1 MHVHAKK
8 VDGLKKVA
16 AFLTLVG
23 EEAAAEI
30 FAHLEPE
37 EISLLATAIEGVKL
51 TPQEAFEVLREFM
64 EKSEQTLFAVDGS
77 YIEKVAAKALGEEK
91 AKELVGKVE
100 REKSVFDL
108 LKEMDAQAI
117 YNMISRE
124 HPQVIAI
131 VLIHL
136 EPSRAAEV
144 LSRLPDE
151 LKFDVSMRMAN
162 ITEISPS
169 MLRELEEV
177 LKTQIKNYTPG
188 AKVEGVKRVAEI
200 LNYVDREAEEGL
212 LGKIQEENEELAET
226 IKKLMFTFN
235 DLIQIDDKGIQAVL
249 KEVTTD
255 DLSLALK
262 MADEELKE
270 KIFRNMSQRA
280 VQILKE
286 EMETRGAVRLSEV
299 EAAQM
304 RIIEVAKRLEA
315 EGKIVI
321 GGKGGEELI
330 Y

>member
-1 MHVHAKK
+1 MHMAAKK
-8 VDGLKKVA
+8 ADGLKKVA
-16 AFLTLVG
+16 AFLTLIG
-23 EEAAAEI
+23 EDAAAEI
-30 FAHLEPE
+30 FSHLEPE
-37 EISLLATAIEGVKL
+37 EISLLASAIEGVKL
-51 TPQEAFEVLREFM
+51 TPQEAFEVLKEFL
-64 EKSEQTLFAVDGS
+64 EKSEHYLFAVDGA
-77 YIEKVAAKALGEEK
+77 YIEKVATKVLGEEK

-100 REKSVFDL
+100 KERSVFDI
-108 LKEMDAQAI
+108 LKGMDSEAI
-117 YNMISRE
+117 YHMISKE

-136 EPSRAAEV
+136 EPAKAAEV
-144 LSRLPDE
+144 LSRLPE
-151 LKFDVSMRMAN
+151 EMKFDVSMRMAN

-169 MLRELEEV
+169 MLRELEDV
-177 LKTQIKNYTPG
+177 LKTQIKNYAPG
-188 AKVEGVKRVAEI
+188 TRVEGVKRVAEI
-200 LNYVDREAEEGL
+200 LNFVDRGAEENL
-212 LGKIQEENEELAET
+212 LEKISEENQELAET
-226 IKKLMFTFN
+226 IRKLMFTFN
-235 DLIQIDDKGIQAVL
+235 DLKQIDDKGIQAVL

-299 EAAQM
+299 EAAQQ
-304 RIIEVAKRLEA
+304 RIIDVAKRLES